1 MSTNNTTAANDN
13 LDLMLP
19 IRATSG
25 GERGKEGSGVKHDYL
40 MPKSIFMAMIGQVFD
55 KEFERTNPENE
66 KSGGAIAQFC
76 HSYGATADKQ
86 EKSGIDPFPE
96 AGGTFNGD
104 NVESWLE
111 VMKFKAPKG
120 SRNRKSA
127 KEVRMDAILTVLTVP
142 GVTWEL
148 IKGAYGDVTSEELE
162 AYKVKL
168 ATPKEEPVSEEPSE
182 AEAGAEV

>member
-1 MSTNNTTAANDN
+1 MSTTNTTAANDN
-13 LDLMLP
+13 LDSVLP
-19 IRATSG
+19 IRAVSG
-25 GERGKEGSGVKHDYL
+25 GERGKEGSGVKHDYF
-40 MPKSIFMAMIGQVFD
+40 MPKVIFIALIGEVFD
-55 KEFERTNPENE
+55 KEVERSNAENA
-66 KSGGAIAQFC
+66 KSGGAVAQFC

-86 EKSGIDPFPE
+86 EKSGINPFPE
-96 AGGTFNGD
+96 AGGTFDGE
-104 NVESWLE
+104 NVEKWLE
-111 VMKFKAPKG
+111 VMEFKAPKG

-142 GVTWEL
+142 GVTWDM

-182 AEAGAEV
+182 AEAGAEA